1 MKSTVIALFS
11 YKRLDT
17 LKKCIDALKKC
28 PESSISELIIFSD
41 AAATVEIENKVKA
54 VREYIATI
62 TGFNSIKIISREK
75 NLGVDYNLIEGLTYM
90 KNQYDQFIVVE
101 DDLIVEPNFIT
112 YLNEALDFYE
122 DNKTIHTV
130 SAFNWIENIPDD
142 YPYDIYF
149 TKRFWPWGWATW
161 SDRMENIDWQ
171 IKDKKEFLNSN
182 KIQRE
187 FNKWGSDRSMM
198 LINVIN
204 RKIRTWDIQ
213 LDYDFFKKNAT
224 HVFPI
229 RTLVDNIGYEPKD
242 ASHTFIYNR
251 YKTSK
256 KLLSNKNINLPSE
269 IEFNEEI
276 FKLFKHKN
284 SLIERIKTRLY
295 RYFGIKNSMS

>member
-11 YKRLDT
+11 YRRLDT

-41 AAATVEIENKVKA
+41 AAASEEVANKVIA

-75 NLGVDYNLIEGLTYM
+75 NFGVDYNLIEGLTYM

-112 YLNEALDFYE
+112 YLNEALDFYK

-130 SAFNWIENIPDD
+130 SAFNWIENIPQD

-161 SDRMENIDWQ
+161 SDRMENIDWEVQ
-171 IKDKKEFLNSN
+171 DKKEFLNSN
-182 KIQRE
+182 KIQAE

-198 LINVIN
+198 LTNVI
-204 RKIRTWDIQ
+204 KGEIRTWDIQ
-213 LDYDFFKKNAT
+213 LDYHLFKENAS
-224 HVFPI
+224 HVFPVKS
-229 RTLVDNIGYEPKD
+229 LVDNIGYNPKD
-242 ASHTFIYNR
+242 ASHTFVYNR

-256 KLLSNKNINLPSE
+256 RLKKLNQFNFPSILEYNSE
-269 IEFNEEI
+269 IC
-276 FKLFKHKN
+276 KLFVQKN
-284 SLIERIKTRLY
+284 SIKARMVSRIF
-295 RYFGIKNSMS
+295 RYLGIKNS

>member
-41 AAATVEIENKVKA
+41 AAASEEVANKVIA

-112 YLNEALDFYE
+112 YLNEALDFYK

-130 SAFNWIENIPDD
+130 SAFNWIENIPHD

-161 SDRMENIDWQ
+161 SDRMKNIDWE
-171 IKDKKEFLNSN
+171 IEDKKEFLNS
-182 KIQRE
+182 KKTQTE

-198 LINVIN
+198 LTNVI
-204 RKIRTWDIQ
+204 KGEIRTWDIQ
-213 LDYDFFKKNAT
+213 LDYHFFKENAS
-224 HVFPI
+224 HVFPVKS
-229 RTLVDNIGYEPKD
+229 LVDNIGYNPKD
-242 ASHTFIYNR
+242 ASHTFVYNR

-256 KLLSNKNINLPSE
+256 RLKKINQFNFPSILEYNSE
-269 IEFNEEI
+269 IC
-276 FKLFKHKN
+276 KLFVQKN
-284 SLIERIKTRLY
+284 SIKARMVSRIF
-295 RYFGIKNSMS
+295 RYLGIRNS

>member
-41 AAATVEIENKVKA
+41 AAASEEVANKVIA

-112 YLNEALDFYE
+112 YLNEALDFYK

-130 SAFNWIENIPDD
+130 SAFNWIENIPHD

-161 SDRMENIDWQ
+161 SDRMENIDWE
-171 IKDKKEFLNSN
+171 IEDKKEFLNS
-182 KIQRE
+182 KRTQTE

-198 LINVIN
+198 LTNVI
-204 RKIRTWDIQ
+204 KGEIRTWDIQ
-213 LDYDFFKKNAT
+213 LDYHFFKENAS
-224 HVFPI
+224 HVFPVKS
-229 RTLVDNIGYEPKD
+229 LVDNIGYNPKD
-242 ASHTFIYNR
+242 ASHTFVYNR

-256 KLLSNKNINLPSE
+256 RLKKINQFNFPSILEYNSE
-269 IEFNEEI
+269 IC
-276 FKLFKHKN
+276 KLFVQKN
-284 SLIERIKTRLY
+284 SIKARMVSRIF
-295 RYFGIKNSMS
+295 RYLGIRNS

>member
-11 YKRLDT
+11 YKRIDT

-41 AAATVEIENKVKA
+41 AAGTVKIENKVKA

-112 YLNEALDFYE
+112 YLNEALEFYRE
-122 DNKTIHTV
+122 NKNIHTI
-130 SAFNWIENIPDD
+130 SAFNWIENIPQD
-142 YPYDIYF
+142 YPYDTYF

-161 SDRMENIDWQ
+161 SDRMENIDWE
-171 IKDKKEFLNSN
+171 IEDKKEFLNS
-182 KIQRE
+182 KKTQTE

-198 LINVIN
+198 LTNVI
-204 RKIRTWDIQ
+204 KGEIRTWDIQ
-213 LDYDFFKKNAT
+213 LDYHLFKENAS
-224 HVFPI
+224 HVFPVKS
-229 RTLVDNIGYEPKD
+229 LVDNIGYNPKD
-242 ASHTFIYNR
+242 ASHTFVYNR

-256 KLLSNKNINLPSE
+256 RLKKINQFNFPSILEYNSE
-269 IEFNEEI
+269 IC
-276 FKLFKHKN
+276 KLFVQKN
-284 SLIERIKTRLY
+284 SIKARMVSRIF
-295 RYFGIKNSMS
+295 RYLRVSN

>member
-11 YKRLDT
+11 YKRIDT

-41 AAATVEIENKVKA
+41 AAGTVKIENKVKA

-62 TGFNSIKIISREK
+62 TGFNSIKIIRREK

-112 YLNEALDFYE
+112 YLNEALEFYRE
-122 DNKTIHTV
+122 NKNIHTI
-130 SAFNWIENIPDD
+130 SAFNWIENIPQD
-142 YPYDIYF
+142 YPYDTYF

-161 SDRMENIDWQ
+161 SDRMENIDWE
-171 IKDKKEFLNSN
+171 IEDKKEFLNS
-182 KIQRE
+182 KKTQTE

-198 LINVIN
+198 LTNVI
-204 RKIRTWDIQ
+204 KGEIRTWDIQ
-213 LDYDFFKKNAT
+213 LDYHLFKENAS
-224 HVFPI
+224 HVFPVKS
-229 RTLVDNIGYEPKD
+229 LVDNIGYNPKD
-242 ASHTFIYNR
+242 ASHTFVYNR

-256 KLLSNKNINLPSE
+256 RLKKINQFNFPSILEYNSE
-269 IEFNEEI
+269 IC
-276 FKLFKHKN
+276 KLFVQKN
-284 SLIERIKTRLY
+284 SIKARMVSRIF
-295 RYFGIKNSMS
+295 RYLGIRNS

>member
-41 AAATVEIENKVKA
+41 AAASEEVANKVIA

-112 YLNEALDFYE
+112 YLNEALDFYK

-130 SAFNWIENIPDD
+130 SAFNWIENIPHD

-161 SDRMENIDWQ
+161 SDRMKNIDWE
-171 IKDKKEFLNSN
+171 IEDKKEFLNS
-182 KIQRE
+182 KRTQTE

-198 LINVIN
+198 LTNVI
-204 RKIRTWDIQ
+204 KGEIRTWDIQ
-213 LDYDFFKKNAT
+213 LDYHFFKENAS
-224 HVFPI
+224 HVFPVKS
-229 RTLVDNIGYEPKD
+229 LVDNIGYNPKD
-242 ASHTFIYNR
+242 ASHTFVYNR

-256 KLLSNKNINLPSE
+256 RLKKINQFNFPSILEYNSE
-269 IEFNEEI
+269 IC
-276 FKLFKHKN
+276 KLFVQKN
-284 SLIERIKTRLY
+284 SIKARMVSRIF
-295 RYFGIKNSMS
+295 RYLGIRNS